1 MQRLV
6 SCIVMMA
13 IVLFAAAPA
22 TAQTIRF
29 QTSVGAFDMLLN
41 PTGDANLQP
50 LVDNMLANVGAGVY
64 HRNVVNRAPDGF
76 VLQLGGFTTES
87 ILVDEIPSTGF
98 AAVDS
103 FDSIVVDRD
112 GAEDGGPDGIVDF
125 ATQSN
130 IRGTVSLALSGNPNS
145 GSSSFFI
152 NIGDSSFLDSQ
163 GFVPFATISNMSVV
177 DRIMGLSQIDLSGD
191 VVDGFLRDGNGNV
204 LRNNDGSPQKSP
216 AYEHVPLAEDG
227 ELLVIESA
235 TVVSQSSFSFTG
247 PLRTAFNLGTDT
259 PANGSASSSAATS
272 AASDGDAPSFLS
284 ASDTFTPPASSSINA
299 VPEPTSIALAT
310 MGVFAAMHRR
320 RR

>member
-6 SCIVMMA
+6 SCVVIAA
-13 IVLFAAAPA
+13 IGLLASAPA

-41 PTGDANLQP
+41 PTNDANLQP
-50 LVDNMLANVGAGVY
+50 LVDNMLANVAAGVY

-103 FDSIVVDRD
+103 FDSITVDADLD
-112 GAEDGGPDGIVDF
+112 GNVDF
-125 ATQSN
+125 TALSN
-130 IRGTVSLALSGNPNS
+130 TRGTVSLALSAGNPNS

-152 NIGDSSFLDSQ
+152 SIGDSSFLDTQ
-163 GFVPFATISNMSVV
+163 GFVPFATISDMTVV
-177 DRIMGLSQIDLSGD
+177 DRIMALDKIDISADVGQSGSLAFID
-191 VVDGFLRDGNGNV
+191 
-204 LRNNDGSPQKSP
+204 
-216 AYEHVPLAEDG
+216 VPLAEDG
-227 ELLVIESA
+227 ELLVIETA

-247 PLRTAFNLGTDT
+247 PLLTAFNIDTDT
-259 PANGSASSSAATS
+259 PASGSSSSSAATS
-272 AASDGDAPSFLS
+272 AASDGELSFIT
-284 ASDTFTPPASSSINA
+284 ADDTSTPPASSSISA
-299 VPEPTSIALAT
+299 VPEPTSMALAA
-310 MGVFAAMHRR
+310 MGLLAAMNRR